1 MTSATT
7 KRTLLLLCGLLVM
20 VACEPAD
27 DGGEDRDLDGLT
39 ASDGDCDDSD
49 ATVGLPPF
57 DTPDCEGTFQRMVLN
72 EVFGGSTCGPCAGA
86 DELIVDVLHQN
97 EGRYVLLSYQIGS
110 DPYVTSEG
118 VSRRRGYLPPPS
130 TGSYS
135 IPWLQVDGSNGFHP
149 VEMNDDAGYTD
160 ADFDSFAEVPSH
172 LGLEIEAWVEGQTVT
187 AHVTLK
193 PGADH
198 PSEQLVLHT
207 AIIENTTYDNVGTNG
222 QTEWLRIALVD
233 PIVASYSVNSQR
245 SAASSFSWAPQVR
258 EPLSSRGT
266 PSRVERPIASG

>member
-1 MTSATT
+1 M
-7 KRTLLLLCGLLVM
+7 
-20 VACEPAD
+20 
-27 DGGEDRDLDGLT
+27 
-39 ASDGDCDDSD
+39 
-49 ATVGLPPF
+49 
-57 DTPDCEGTFQRMVLN
+57 
-72 EVFGGSTCGPCAGA
+72 
-86 DELIVDVLHQN
+86 
-97 EGRYVLLSYQIGS
+97 LLSYQIGS